1 MKKAGEKG
9 EDETVV
15 VFERSCVNPCDAS
28 EKFSHGEDSDSC
40 GNPWGDLLG
49 DSCGLSDCVLEVSS
63 GVPVVTAVLVSHSS
77 SLVVMS
83 EALLSDSDREIV
95 ESQSF
100 FCLQKASS
108 RL

>member
-1 MKKAGEKG
+1 M
-9 EDETVV
+9 
-15 VFERSCVNPCDAS
+15 
-28 EKFSHGEDSDSC
+28 
-40 GNPWGDLLG
+40 
-49 DSCGLSDCVLEVSS
+49 LEVSS

-100 FCLQKASS
+100 ILSPESVKPFVK
-108 RL
+108 RIKMT